1 LKVIMRA
8 LMLLGLLLL
17 TGDVMAQGIGTPT
30 KRAWIT
36 EFTTSRVEAAA
47 NIATLPSLHKQPAVD
62 LRDGLVKYFQATNP
76 TTRYVRIMC
85 EVQCA
90 ISSTGPASVDD
101 IVLPLLH
108 PEYFLVSG
116 VQTISVILA
125 P

>member
-1 LKVIMRA
+1 MRA

-17 TGDVMAQGIGTPT
+17 SGDAMAQGIGTPT

-36 EFTTSRVEAAA
+36 EFTTSRIEAAA

>member
-1 LKVIMRA
+1 MVLRCLA
-8 LMLLGLLLL
+8 LLCLLCIPAA
-17 TGDVMAQGIGTPT
+17 AQEPPKAAPT

-36 EFTTSRVEAAA
+36 EFTTTRVEAAA
-47 NIATLPSLHKQPAVD
+47 NIARLPALKKQPAVD
-62 LRDGLVKYFQATNP
+62 LSDGLPKNFLP
-76 TTRYVRIMC
+76 TEASTRYIRVMC

-90 ISSTGPASVDD
+90 ISNTGAATIND

-116 VQTISVILA
+116 AQTISVILA